1 MCKDKSDRKCYW
13 TNNFGELWTFQ
24 WEWSRRSEWDE
35 LKWPALQ
42 QRPVLPS
49 PPLASTSNKACFL
62 PTSVGHKRTGIRGRE
77 LGKVERQEQR
87 GGENTSMHDNE
98 ESIQLAA
105 VHGLRWWLPKTG
117 GRSRSL
123 TDSSRRRAVEDRT
136 NRAGSV
142 TILLTVRTGTECKR
156 VQVWRM
162 VIGWMSRNL
171 SRLWPGH
178 ISPRNQ
184 KKKREKYIL
193 LKENDVYWDFLYFVY
208 KIGLKG
214 KIIK

>member
-1 MCKDKSDRKCYW
+1 MSTFSVMNTPGRLLQNVQATSPPLLMCKDESDRKCYW
-13 TNNFGELWTFQ
+13 TDHFGELWTFQ

-62 PTSVGHKRTGIRGRE
+62 PTSVGHKRTVIRGRE

-105 VHGLRWWLPKTG
+105 VHGLWWWLPKTG

-123 TDSSRRRAVEDRT
+123 TDSSRRRTERTEREVLQSSLRSEQVQSVREYKCVE
-136 NRAGSV
+136 
-142 TILLTVRTGTECKR
+142 
-156 VQVWRM
+156 W
-162 VIGWMSRNL
+162 
-171 SRLWPGH
+171 
-178 ISPRNQ
+178 
-184 KKKREKYIL
+184 
-193 LKENDVYWDFLYFVY
+193 
-208 KIGLKG
+208 
-214 KIIK
+214 